1 LLSCI
6 RVRGLFTTS
15 YPMLDSPPPTYHL
28 PTLYKQ
34 REVGLADV
42 LDRVLNKGV
51 MIQGDAIISVADIP
65 LIRLNIRLLISSEST
80 YQKSLLS

>member
-1 LLSCI
+1 
-6 RVRGLFTTS
+6 
-15 YPMLDSPPPTYHL
+15 MHDNNPPIYDV

-34 REVGLADV
+34 REVGLSDI

-65 LIRLNIRLLISSEST
+65 LIRINLRLLISSEST
-80 YQKSLLS
+80 YQKSLKT